1 MHSRLIQVQRSA
13 RQDRYLLFELGKIRL
28 LLKAHVFLNTQTRD
42 HASSRLQR
50 GHEGSI
56 PESTGIPSSPFRIER
71 EIMGRWIGPEGTQ
84 HNCSGLKPF
93 YEQSQTLHST
103 LPEVIH
109 ARQARLT
116 SKGFYTPV
124 NPIRAIRT
132 FTHRRLLLTR
142 ESRIMTIF
150 TSPSNV
156 PMRNTEL
163 IWVCDPAL
171 GVIHTQGCAVCST
184 FRSHFIEASST
195 PHDHTF
201 QHAIM
206 KRDAKTS
213 QQRVEDLSDS
223 RRLQHKQDRTRM
235 YRYRHE
241 RDEARAK
248 AARQEEELER
258 LRAQLI
264 EMQDA
269 VVAMQQAYEDQ
280 LSSLVTSEV
289 TSDESDVDMD
299 IPPTVEPDPVL
310 VIVGEA
316 EQVDGSGL
324 LVAPSVQVPPPR
336 IVIDLTQTSSEE
348 HIAES
353 SSDAQSDRDSGYPT
367 SESSDSIIILDG
379 PPDPIPSTSYSLQ
392 EIEEFVTIARDSK
405 RSGHKEALAT
415 IESFYAKA
423 KATPRRLRNS
433 TQTYILLKW
442 KSLAK
447 PAIQLDTSSLPA
459 KPCPTLVVPSFS
471 LRRPDLLAQLPP
483 SPSLANVPEII
494 VDASFTG
501 IGFMCRHVDKLS

>member
-1 MHSRLIQVQRSA
+1 MMHSRLIQVQRSA

-28 LLKAHVFLNTQTRD
+28 LLKAHVFFEHSNPRPRVIQVAAWPRRKHSWICRGFPRIIYAFAFLITQ
-42 HASSRLQR
+42 A
-50 GHEGSI
+50 
-56 PESTGIPSSPFRIER
+56 ESTGIPSSPFRIER
-71 EIMGRWIGPEGTQ
+71 EIMGRWIGPEGRNTIAQ
-84 HNCSGLKPF
+84 HTPRGYPCSTGEADK
-93 YEQSQTLHST
+93 Q
-103 LPEVIH
+103 
-109 ARQARLT
+109 
-116 SKGFYTPV
+116 
-124 NPIRAIRT
+124 
-132 FTHRRLLLTR
+132 RLLYPGQ
-142 ESRIMTIF
+142 SNPGHQNVHP
-150 TSPSNV
+150 SYPSNV

-171 GVIHTQGCAVCST
+171 GVIHTQGCA
-184 FRSHFIEASST
+184 
-195 PHDHTF
+195 
-201 QHAIM
+201 
-206 KRDAKTS
+206 
-213 QQRVEDLSDS
+213 
-223 RRLQHKQDRTRM
+223 HKQDRTRM